1 MNSEKHPTPTERL
14 VEAYDRMMER
24 VSASLEEAE
33 EKARPTLQKHLD
45 RAVDKTVELE
55 ELTRE
60 EAEKVAAW
68 LRRDLRDAGHHLAE
82 TGDELGNW
90 LKFDIELMEQ
100 RLYEFLA
107 RAADKTKLELLELRE
122 TLEADPPHHSGE
134 ITGPGTLYC
143 SGCGQAMH
151 FHRTGHIPPCP
162 KCHGSNFRRAPVK
175 R

>member
-1 MNSEKHPTPTERL
+1 MSSEKHPSPTERL

-33 EKARPTLQKHLD
+33 EKTLPTLQKHLD

-68 LRRDLRDAGHHLAE
+68 LRRDLHDAGQHLAE
-82 TGDELGNW
+82 SGEELGHW
-90 LKFDIELMEQ
+90 LKFDIELIEQ

-107 RAADKTKLELLELRE
+107 RAADKTKLEILELRE
-122 TLEADPPHHSGE
+122 TLQADPPHHSGE
-134 ITGPGTLYC
+134 VTGPGTIYC
-143 SGCGQAMH
+143 SDCGQAMH

>member
-1 MNSEKHPTPTERL
+1 MSNEKHPSPTERL
-14 VEAYDRMMER
+14 AEAYDRMMER

-68 LRRDLRDAGHHLAE
+68 VRRDLRDAGHHLAE
-82 TGDELGNW
+82 TGEELGHW

-107 RAADKTKLELLELRE
+107 RAADKTKLEILELRE
-122 TLEADPPHHSGE
+122 TLQADPPHHSGE

-143 SGCGQAMH
+143 SDCGQAMH